1 MRRAWHSVFVLMGY
15 AVAIGVIVV
24 SQNMV
29 ALAAEGSAEVRV
41 AGTVQNQDLRRVGQV
56 VVEVKDQEGTVVAT
70 TVSNE
75 AGEFA
80 VSVPSNTTYS
90 VSAVQ
95 ETYRSEYVVLML
107 GAEAP
112 KPVKLPAMA

>member
-1 MRRAWHSVFVLMGY
+1 MSFTYMVKELGTFMRRAWQSLCVSLGCAATVGAIVLSYGTG
-15 AVAIGVIVV
+15 AWAADGPSAIRI
-24 SQNMV
+24 
-29 ALAAEGSAEVRV
+29 

-95 ETYRSEYVVLML
+95 ET
-107 GAEAP
+107 
-112 KPVKLPAMA
+112 